1 MSERTGIYAVGGSA
15 ASRRGLRA
23 PNDVGAPRCLL
34 HRQGRHWGAAV
45 STLALVCAS
54 LLTGCG
60 DGDGRTGG
68 RAVDYFPTGGVSER
82 MVAERATGRLTLD
95 HTVVTWLEAAGGHDG
110 DTGSEDGVDEFA
122 YHFAEPTQVRLSLDR
137 FAEAPQ
143 LIALDPS
150 RKEIARVT
158 ADSGDQTITLSGETT
173 LRFVHPHAGD
183 PTATPMAIFL
193 RPVRHDAED
202 GAPAV
207 GVTAQANGND
217 VATLMASGNC
227 PFCNLAGM
235 SWDACPGG
243 VTLMGD
249 MSQADFTGANLA
261 CVTFVPNFEEV
272 NYVMLTAAIFDGA
285 TLSQVEF
292 RSAEMSDARFSG
304 TMFDIVQWD
313 GGIATATD
321 FSNSQWRN
329 CKFNNVKARGANFQN
344 IHFGPGSCLYTQ
356 DFRDADFS
364 GAFFDSASSVAGSWF
379 AGANLFD
386 VTFDGTLFS
395 HSDEMLPDC
404 GIPPQYCFGSVVIE
418 GYCDGC
424 PCDGSLGCLEL
435 AGETQCV
442 QNQGPMTVSTQAVC
456 QRPTVPA
463 AAKGVTVRNADLRGI
478 VFNGADLTNSVFA
491 SNMVD
496 QTTGFGGTILAGVDF
511 TQEHLGRSV
520 DLSGAFLSDTTNFA
534 GAMLS
539 DFPTSNQGVN
549 LSCVVDDQTN
559 TKTGGCDFPAQTTEF
574 KGASMQ
580 YARLANV
587 GLTEANLE
595 NAMLDG
601 ADLVGA
607 RLNFA
612 SLKGA
617 SLKGAHLGVDPGM
630 LGAAVLNNAY
640 MIDVDLTDADL
651 RTVDLT
657 SAHVYGAA
665 TDALFV
671 RTLLDSAD
679 FTNAVLAGAVF
690 TDASLPAAT
699 FNGAQLVNASF
710 DGATLSNAKFD
721 GAYLQG
727 ADFSSAKTVTG
738 MILSNSAVSTTLT
751 STKCMLIP
759 PGSWMYTDQDGI
771 PYTYAFGETKLQTD
785 DSVTCPNGDSGPCTS
800 GDLLCPV
807 MSGPFPPVPPCV
819 PSAQYCYENCLMPP
833 CFKDIPDPTC
843 PLNSNCQ

>member
-1 MSERTGIYAVGGSA
+1 
-15 ASRRGLRA
+15 
-23 PNDVGAPRCLL
+23 
-34 HRQGRHWGAAV
+34 
-45 STLALVCAS
+45 
-54 LLTGCG
+54 
-60 DGDGRTGG
+60 
-68 RAVDYFPTGGVSER
+68 
-82 MVAERATGRLTLD
+82 
-95 HTVVTWLEAAGGHDG
+95 
-110 DTGSEDGVDEFA
+110 
-122 YHFAEPTQVRLSLDR
+122 
-137 FAEAPQ
+137 
-143 LIALDPS
+143 
-150 RKEIARVT
+150 
-158 ADSGDQTITLSGETT
+158 
-173 LRFVHPHAGD
+173 
-183 PTATPMAIFL
+183 
-193 RPVRHDAED
+193 
-202 GAPAV
+202 
-207 GVTAQANGND
+207 
-217 VATLMASGNC
+217 
-227 PFCNLAGM
+227 
-235 SWDACPGG
+235 
-243 VTLMGD
+243 
-249 MSQADFTGANLA
+249 
-261 CVTFVPNFEEV
+261 
-272 NYVMLTAAIFDGA
+272 
-285 TLSQVEF
+285 
-292 RSAEMSDARFSG
+292 
-304 TMFDIVQWD
+304 
-313 GGIATATD
+313 
-321 FSNSQWRN
+321 
-329 CKFNNVKARGANFQN
+329 
-344 IHFGPGSCLYTQ
+344 
-356 DFRDADFS
+356 
-364 GAFFDSASSVAGSWF
+364 
-379 AGANLFD
+379 
-386 VTFDGTLFS
+386 
-395 HSDEMLPDC
+395 
-404 GIPPQYCFGSVVIE
+404 
-418 GYCDGC
+418 
-424 PCDGSLGCLEL
+424 
-435 AGETQCV
+435 
-442 QNQGPMTVSTQAVC
+442 
-456 QRPTVPA
+456 
-463 AAKGVTVRNADLRGI
+463 
-478 VFNGADLTNSVFA
+478 
-491 SNMVD
+491 MVD

-710 DGATLSNAKFD
+710 DGATLTNAKFD

-727 ADFSSAKTVTG
+727 ADFSTAKTVTG
-738 MILSNSAVSTTLT
+738 MILSNAAVSTTLT